1 VASRATAYTGETGK
15 IYRPNRAYSQGM
27 LYMLIPLLPIFLIIP
42 LVIILSGLRRGGA
55 FSGIALV
62 ALIAIPTAGWLVWRR
77 VKSQADKIFLVLSS
91 SGIAY
96 YGSGIVIKTTWAN
109 TKEITSG
116 TAMPS
121 LLLHQ
126 PAATY
131 IGLAGSRDLSADRRI
146 PLYIFYYSKHSE
158 LARDLRRYAPHLFPT
173 PKT

>member
-1 VASRATAYTGETGK
+1 VAPRATAYTGETGK

-27 LYMLIPLLPIFLIIP
+27 LYMLIPLAPIFLIIP
-42 LVIILSGLRRGGA
+42 LIIVLSGLRRGGA
-55 FSGIALV
+55 SLGVALV
-62 ALIAIPTAGWLVWRR
+62 VLIVVSAIGGLVWRH
-77 VKSQADKIFLVLSS
+77 VKNQADKIFLVLSS
-91 SGIAY
+91 GGIAY

-116 TAMPS
+116 TAMPY

-146 PLYIFYYSKHSE
+146 PLYIFDYSKHSE
-158 LARDLRRYAPHLFPT
+158 LARDLRRYAPHLFSP
-173 PKT
+173 PKP